1 MEPDGERKGP
11 QIETRQPK
19 SGSLRDSGSLRN
31 QRLVNP
37 GARSDAD
44 LDGTSTSADV
54 YDVMSNAQ
62 RSSCYSDRR
71 RWQAEEE
78 DPSRE

>member
-1 MEPDGERKGP
+1 MEPGAESKVPRT
-11 QIETRQPK
+11 ETQQPK

-31 QRLVNP
+31 HRLVSP

-44 LDGTSTSADV
+44 LDGTNTSTDV
-54 YDVMSNAQ
+54 YDLMSNAQ

-71 RWQAEEE
+71 RWQAVED